1 MKNTITQV
9 HNISPEDFKKEIVK
23 DVVADIKLELQQI
36 ATSFQPKETPKFI
49 DSKEV
54 SKILGVSNKTL
65 IDWRKKGILK
75 AYRIANKIR
84 FKRFEVED
92 SLTLIKQ

>member
-1 MKNTITQV
+1 MKHQITQV
-9 HNISPEDFKKEIVK
+9 HNISPEDLKNEIVES
-23 DVVADIKLELQQI
+23 VVADIKLELQQI
-36 ATSFQPKETPKFI
+36 TKNLQPKEAPEFI

-65 IDWRKKGILK
+65 IDWRKKNILK

-84 FKRFEVED
+84 FKRLEVEG
-92 SLTLIKQ
+92 SLKLIKQ